1 MMYICIFLE
10 LLFLFVINKW
20 QENNKLLIDERI
32 VWFFNGLFLTSI
44 IYTIAINIIINNLIL
59 EIEYLKFLIE
69 KTSLIF

>member
-1 MMYICIFLE
+1 MMYTCIFLE

>member
-44 IYTIAINIIINNLIL
+44 IYTIAINIIINNLIF

>member
-44 IYTIAINIIINNLIL
+44 IYTIAMSIIINNLIL